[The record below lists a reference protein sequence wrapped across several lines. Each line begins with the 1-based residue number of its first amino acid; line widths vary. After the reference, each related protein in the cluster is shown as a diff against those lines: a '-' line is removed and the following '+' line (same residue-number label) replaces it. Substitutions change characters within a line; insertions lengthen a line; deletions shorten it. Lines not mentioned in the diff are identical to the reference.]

1 MAAEVKRRPRD
12 RKSTIITAAAE
23 LFSARGFSAIGIDDI
38 GERVGITGPAIYR
51 HFKGKDA
58 LLLAVLLDAVS
69 AYEVDAQALE
79 RGLRRVVADTVTTA
93 LDNPA
98 GLATYVR
105 ERHRLTGD
113 DRSALATAERGLRV
127 RWRKVIALAH
137 PELDSRRI
145 ADRYAATLAA
155 LSGIAL
161 RAPAINRPQLDRL
174 LVDALVALIT
184 APVIEPPPA
193 PTEAREWSPTLP
205 RSEVIF
211 QQALALFHRR
221 GFHGVGIDDI
231 GDAAGITGPSVYFYY
246 DNKQN
251 ILVNAFER
259 SWAFASVVAYEALAR
274 ADSAQDALSRL
285 IYFHLVVVSDNV
297 DLFAVTIRE
306 SRALPDQERRRRSRQ
321 RVEIRDAWATVIREL
336 RPELSEGAVRT
347 LIIGAFPLM
356 IQLVE
361 RGVTPEEAHP
371 LIVAFLLGS
380 DATLPP
386 PDRD

>member
-1 MAAEVKRRPRD
+1 MESEVKRRPRD

-23 LFSARGFSAIGIDDI
+23 LFSARGFAAIGIDDI

-69 AYEVDAQALE
+69 AYEVDTQAME

-113 DRSALATAERGLRV
+113 DRAALSTAERGLRV

-145 ADRYAATLAA
+145 ADRYAAMLAA

-161 RAPAINRPQLDRL
+161 RTPAINRPQLDRL
-174 LVDALVALIT
+174 LVDALMALLI
-184 APVIEPPPA
+184 APMVEPLPVPTVSSGWA
-193 PTEAREWSPTLP
+193 PTPP

-211 QQALALFHRR
+211 QQALALFRRR

-246 DNKQN
+246 DNKLN

-259 SWAFASVVAYEALAR
+259 SWAFASVGAYEAMVGANSAR
-274 ADSAQDALSRL
+274 DALSRL
-285 IYFHLVVVSDNV
+285 IYFHLVVASANV

-306 SRALPDQERRRRSRQ
+306 SRALPDVERRRRSRR
-321 RVEIRDAWATVIREL
+321 RVEIRDAWAAVIREL
-336 RPELSEGAVRT
+336 RPELSEGAVRA

-361 RGVTPEEAHP
+361 RGTTPEEAHP
-371 LIVAFLLGS
+371 LVVAFLLGS
-380 DATLPP
+380 DAALPP
-386 PDRD
+386 PDHD